1 MKTSLKLLCCAICIF
16 LGIFFTGC
24 DTPETLENV
33 NYSFCFFKLKDSK
46 YKDYIIMTQHDAPL
60 ISNWNPPI
68 MFDTCIVP
76 LFPKREYDK
85 PYFLTNIS
93 DPMDYFYN
101 ECDLAEADIYYNL
114 HDGYLTFFPYTS
126 IGAQQNECTLLKE
139 KWSEICGLSPDNVT
153 ILEPYSN
160 IFEEVWVIKITTLEK
175 LTHKSRSKMTM
186 QDIELAINMIIDNE
200 TIEKYCFKVGY
211 PMFSRR

>member
-76 LFPKREYDK
+76 LFPKREY
-85 PYFLTNIS
+85 PL
-93 DPMDYFYN
+93 P
-101 ECDLAEADIYYNL
+101 
-114 HDGYLTFFPYTS
+114 
-126 IGAQQNECTLLKE
+126 
-139 KWSEICGLSPDNVT
+139 
-153 ILEPYSN
+153 
-160 IFEEVWVIKITTLEK
+160 
-175 LTHKSRSKMTM
+175 SK
-186 QDIELAINMIIDNE
+186 
-200 TIEKYCFKVGY
+200 
-211 PMFSRR
+211 